1 MVFGLV
7 DTATAW
13 ALGTQP
19 VSTHQQKQPATF
31 VNKSAKGKYS
41 TNIQIYSDFCVAIG
55 TYSIG
60 STHEFDC
67 MFLFD
72 IVALNA

>member
-1 MVFGLV
+1 V

-31 VNKSAKGKYS
+31 VNKSAKA
-41 TNIQIYSDFCVAIG
+41 NIQQIFKFTVTVVLLLAR
-55 TYSIG
+55 TQ
-60 STHEFDC
+60 
-67 MFLFD
+67 
-72 IVALNA
+72 